1 MKSVAV
7 FLNELSLAC
16 SISPDAMLPHILSTL
31 AAIRAAK
38 RIRADIVVVGHVPL
52 AQAFLGDGT
61 CSLAAVLRGDVNK
74 DEWRFLSSLDQSSPW
89 SAYSQGIAPGEL
101 QQVIFR
107 GQSGSGTER
116 ITLRGIGGDTL
127 REVTLQGRYL
137 EEHGS
142 KAEAIEAYE
151 KAVSMIAEPLND
163 LAWLYQSDGKTEE
176 AAALSQLAVSMRQD
190 PRFLDTLAE
199 IKFKNGDHTSA
210 IKLLEKA
217 VALNPSLE
225 LREKLTRFRNASQ

>member
-1 MKSVAV
+1 MSLVSMFLIYVIV
-7 FLNELSLAC
+7 FRLAIIATGATAIVLGYRLFC
-16 SISPDAMLPHILSTL
+16 RGLL
-31 AAIRAAK
+31 ATGHEGSSFDVRAAGS
-38 RIRADIVVVGHVPL
+38 RFVLTNAAPGTGLALFGAIIVVVMLLQG
-52 AQAFLGDGT
+52 
-61 CSLAAVLRGDVNK
+61 
-74 DEWRFLSSLDQSSPW
+74 SPTLTW
-89 SAYSQGIAPGEL
+89 EMLKKASTTSAGVEA
-101 QQVIFR
+101 
-107 GQSGSGTER
+107 GSGTER